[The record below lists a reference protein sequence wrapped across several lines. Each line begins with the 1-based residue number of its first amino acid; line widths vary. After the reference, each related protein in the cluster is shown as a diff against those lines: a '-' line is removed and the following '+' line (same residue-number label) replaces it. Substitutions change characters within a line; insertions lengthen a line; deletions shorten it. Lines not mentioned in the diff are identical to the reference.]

1 MKVLTVYAHQ
11 NPRSFCHGVLEHFT
25 EGLRDAG
32 HDSEVIDLYA
42 IKFDPVFRDRDVP
55 SYIADDIPGDILELM
70 DLRAQVMDSCR
81 GPVQR
86 WLAARALRGKSQ
98 AGIAALIHDHMP
110 KDVLA
115 QQERVAWADGLAFI
129 APIHFCAFPAI
140 LKGWI
145 DRVWTLDFA
154 FGLTSAGWHGDINGR
169 IPLLHHQRAL
179 IMTSTIFDKNAYDD
193 GIRDAIGKV
202 TDNWA
207 FRFPGIADVE
217 HVYFYAATSAT
228 PDLVKQYFRQAY
240 QLGRDFERPAT
251 GAAASRPGRLISPEP
266 DVTLAVAYPVK
277 NASPAGR
284 PACPAGWTPPLVPGP
299 VSAENVVHIMR
310 RGDIRLSGQRREPV
324 FGRGTAQDR
333 RVRVAVS
340 VARPRLT
347 DTMTRRAIARVHMIP
362 SST

>member
-32 HDSEVIDLYA
+32 HVSEVIDLYA
-42 IKFDPVFRDRDVP
+42 IGFDPVFRDRDVA
-55 SYIADDIPGDILELM
+55 SYIADDVPGDILDLM

-86 WLAARALRGKSQ
+86 WLAARALRGKSP
-98 AGIAALIHDHMP
+98 AGIAALIRSRMP

-115 QQERVAWADGLAFI
+115 QQEKVAWADGLAFI
-129 APIHFCAFPAI
+129 APVHFCAFPAI

-169 IPLLHHQRAL
+169 IPLLHHRRAL

-193 GIRDAIGKV
+193 GIRDAIGTV
-202 TDNWA
+202 TDGWA

-228 PDLVKQYFRQAY
+228 PELVQQYFQQAY
-240 QLGRDFERPAT
+240 QLGRDFERPT
-251 GAAASRPGRLISPEP
+251 RGSRAIFPGRLIIPGLGVNESPGGP
-266 DVTLAVAYPVK
+266 YRSSVQVAPGDDRAGPMSASRVL
-277 NASPAGR
+277 SPACAR
-284 PACPAGWTPPLVPGP
+284 ALARASSRAGCL
-299 VSAENVVHIMR
+299 
-310 RGDIRLSGQRREPV
+310 
-324 FGRGTAQDR
+324 
-333 RVRVAVS
+333 
-340 VARPRLT
+340 PR
-347 DTMTRRAIARVHMIP
+347 
-362 SST
+362 